1 MAEGWGPPI
10 GPWVRMPQSTRQ
22 VLDGQTDPSKEV
34 LGAPVGSLAVPG
46 NDEDLTNEER
56 WNIIWAVSQSAKWKS
71 SGYGRAKT
79 NARERERERE
89 RVCVSHPVRR
99 GLTMLA
105 GELGT
110 L

>member
-1 MAEGWGPPI
+1 
-10 GPWVRMPQSTRQ
+10 MPQSTRQ

-79 NARERERERE
+79 NARERERAC
-89 RVCVSHPVRR
+89 VCVSHPVRR